1 MRLKINCDTCDARKI
16 TEENYTQYD
25 EIIVN
30 TDEMIVDD
38 RSRAILNRLPFNI
51 CADNYKS
58 EESGV
63 ASTKT
68 RVVNGVYE
76 ITPSSVVDDNMAITS
91 NGILKITPGTEE
103 ILKKYEKI
111 TVNGIIL
118 CPKSIAAILPLPNLS
133 INGMTKVY
141 PDEYVLLDNKYKL
154 DKYFPMRAASG
165 AGYYA
170 ARCVYDMDIATD
182 FNMLAEKNVKF
193 STDKVY
199 IRKGHLSSGLG
210 LFNIEAEVVEIPDNC
225 TLVFDESCVLD
236 NSFVSSYGT
245 NPYILGNLDIS
256 KENIEALR
264 KLESLTVDGT
274 IRINKDCMDVFESLH
289 ATYNK
294 LEVKKGVLLCDRAML
309 HISKDILEENAEGV
323 TVEDCAIVKL
333 DSNIEPALIKERMV
347 IRDCAKVE
355 CTPEQRSAVD
365 QIAKDVALVS
375 SGGLVSGIFNTLFG
389 NSGDASSSGNDS
401 ETKYINADYYEL

>member
-16 TEENYTQYD
+16 NEDNYTQYS

-38 RSRAILNRLPFNI
+38 RSKAILNKLPFNI
-51 CADNYKS
+51 SADNYKS
-58 EESGV
+58 EEIGV
-63 ASTKT
+63 TSAKT
-68 RVVNGVYE
+68 RAINGVYE
-76 ITPSSVVDDNMAITS
+76 ITPSSIVDDNLAIAL
-91 NGILKITPGTEE
+91 NGILKIAPGTEE

-118 CPKSIAAILPLPNLS
+118 CPKSIAAILPLPSLS
-133 INGMTKVY
+133 LNGMTKVY

-165 AGYYA
+165 GGYYA
-170 ARCVYDMDIATD
+170 ALCVYDMDPETD

-225 TLVFDESCVLD
+225 TLVFDDSCVLD
-236 NSFVSSYGT
+236 NSFVSSYST

-309 HISKDILEENAEGV
+309 HISRDILEENAEGV

-389 NSGDASSSGNDS
+389 NSGDSSTSGNDS

>member
-1 MRLKINCDTCDARKI
+1 MRLKINCDTCDARKVN
-16 TEENYTQYD
+16 EENYTQYS
-25 EIIVN
+25 EIIIN
-30 TDEMIVDD
+30 TDEMIVDA
-38 RSRAILNRLPFNI
+38 RSKAILNKLPFNI
-51 CADNYKS
+51 SADNYKS
-58 EESGV
+58 EESGS
-63 ASTKT
+63 ASAKT
-68 RVVNGVYE
+68 RAINGVYE
-76 ITPSSVVDDNMAITS
+76 ITPSSIVDDNLAIAL
-91 NGILKITPGTEE
+91 NGILKIAPGTEE

-118 CPKSIAAILPLPNLS
+118 CPKSIAAILPLPSLS
-133 INGMTKVY
+133 LNGMTKVY

-154 DKYFPMRAASG
+154 DKYFPMRAANG
-165 AGYYA
+165 GGYYA
-170 ARCVYDMDIATD
+170 ALCVYDMDPETD

-225 TLVFDESCVLD
+225 TLVFDDSCVLD

-274 IRINKDCMDVFESLH
+274 IRINKDCMEVFESLH

-333 DSNIEPALIKERMV
+333 DSNIEPALIKDRMV

-389 NSGDASSSGNDS
+389 NSGDASSSENDS
-401 ETKYINADYYEL
+401 DTKYINADYYEL

>member
-16 TEENYTQYD
+16 NEENYTQYD

-63 ASTKT
+63 TSTKT
-68 RVVNGVYE
+68 RAVNGVYE
-76 ITPSSVVDDNMAITS
+76 ITPSSVVDDNMSITL
-91 NGILKITPGTEE
+91 NGISKIAPGTEE

-118 CPKSIAAILPLPNLS
+118 CPKSIAAILPLPSLS
-133 INGMTKVY
+133 LNGMTKVY

-165 AGYYA
+165 GGYYA
-170 ARCVYDMDIATD
+170 ALCVYDMDPETD

-225 TLVFDESCVLD
+225 TLVFDKNCVLD

-309 HISKDILEENAEGV
+309 HISRDILEENAEGV

>member
-16 TEENYTQYD
+16 NEENYTQYD

-63 ASTKT
+63 ASAKT
-68 RVVNGVYE
+68 RAINGVYE
-76 ITPSSVVDDNMAITS
+76 ITPSSIVDDNLAIAL
-91 NGILKITPGTEE
+91 NGILKIAPGTEE

-118 CPKSIAAILPLPNLS
+118 CPKSIAAILPLPSLS
-133 INGMTKVY
+133 LNGMTKVY

-165 AGYYA
+165 GGYYA
-170 ARCVYDMDIATD
+170 ALCVYDMDPETD

-193 STDKVY
+193 STDKIY
-199 IRKGHLSSGLG
+199 IRKGHLSTGLG

-289 ATYNK
+289 ATCSK

-333 DSNIEPALIKERMV
+333 DSNIEPVLIKERMV

-389 NSGDASSSGNDS
+389 NNGDASSSGNDS
-401 ETKYINADYYEL
+401 DTKYINADYYEL